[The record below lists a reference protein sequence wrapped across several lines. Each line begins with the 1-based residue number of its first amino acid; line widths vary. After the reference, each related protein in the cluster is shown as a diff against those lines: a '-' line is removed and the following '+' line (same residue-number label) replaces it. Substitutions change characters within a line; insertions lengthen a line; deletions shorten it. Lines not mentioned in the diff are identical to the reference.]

1 MVETRTANGTGAA
14 RKSAA
19 AAGAKRAKRTSST
32 RSVSRKKT
40 SAKTSAKKIAKS
52 AARSAAKRSSSRTE
66 KKAAKVLRK
75 GKKPLAT
82 MTESALEDY
91 FRKLNGTTPGDL
103 YDLVL
108 SEVERPLFRTVL
120 AYTEGNQSRAAEI
133 LGINRATLRKKL
145 KAYSISIQ

>member
-1 MVETRTANGTGAA
+1 MVETRTANERGQAA
-14 RKSAA
+14 RRTTAA
-19 AAGAKRAKRTSST
+19 AAGTTRGTRASGT
-32 RSVSRKKT
+32 RSGSSKKH
-40 SAKTSAKKIAKS
+40 SAKQSGKHT
-52 AARSAAKRSSSRTE
+52 RTGSE
-66 KKAAKVLRK
+66 KKAAKVLKK

-82 MTESALEDY
+82 MTESALQEY

-133 LGINRATLRKKL
+133 LGINRGTLRKKL
-145 KAYSISIQ
+145 KAYSITVQ

>member
-1 MVETRTANGTGAA
+1 MVETRTGSSGSKATRRGAPA
-14 RKSAA
+14 RVSASS
-19 AAGAKRAKRTSST
+19 RT
-32 RSVSRKKT
+32 RK
-40 SAKTSAKKIAKS
+40 SAKTSKT
-52 AARSAAKRSSSRTE
+52 AARTASNKKVE

-91 FRKLNGTTPGDL
+91 FKKLNGTAPGDL

-108 SEVERPLFRTVL
+108 SEVERPLFRTVM

-133 LGINRATLRKKL
+133 LGINRGTLRKKL
-145 KAYSISIQ
+145 KAYAISVG

>member
-14 RKSAA
+14 RRKAA
-19 AAGAKRAKRTSST
+19 AAGAKRGKRTSGT
-32 RSVSRKKT
+32 RSISRKKT
-40 SAKTSAKKIAKS
+40 SARNKAKKIAKS
-52 AARSAAKRSSSRTE
+52 AASNAAKRSE
-66 KKAAKVLRK
+66 KKAARVLRK

-120 AYTEGNQSRAAEI
+120 AYTEGNQSRAADI
-133 LGINRATLRKKL
+133 LGINRGTLRKKL